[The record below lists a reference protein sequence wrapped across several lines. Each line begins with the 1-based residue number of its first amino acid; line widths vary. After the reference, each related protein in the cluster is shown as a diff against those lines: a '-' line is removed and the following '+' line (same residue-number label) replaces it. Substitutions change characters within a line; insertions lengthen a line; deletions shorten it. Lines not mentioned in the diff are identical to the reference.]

1 MPHFG
6 ISIAG
11 IFCMSQSISTL
22 KLKVLSKISHVI
34 HNALDLE
41 QTLHDILRILSETLS
56 MKRATVT
63 LIDQQTG
70 QLLITASYG
79 LTQEEKKRGVYRLDE
94 GVTGRIFQSAQ
105 PYYVPDIR
113 KEPLFLDKTGS
124 RAIEKG
130 RISFIGVP
138 IILSGTP
145 IGVLNVDRLFGDDV
159 SYEEDIDFLTVV
171 ATLIAQFISL
181 NQKVR
186 ATVDELRR
194 ENVSLKYQLS
204 REARRFYIV
213 GKSHA
218 MLEVENQIEKVAPT
232 KATVLLLGESGT
244 GKTLIARIIH
254 EISERA
260 KFPFIKVNCAS
271 IPDNLLEA
279 ELFGYVRG
287 AFTGAEVSKQGRFE
301 AAHKGTIFL
310 DEVGELPLGIQAKL
324 LRVLQEREFE
334 RLGCNKTIKVDVRI
348 IAATNK
354 NLEELVQKGDF
365 RSDLY
370 YRLNVF
376 PIWVP
381 PLRERKEDIPGLLN
395 HFLQKVAREYG
406 RRLSFTPE
414 ALELLRNYDWPGNVR
429 EMENLVERLAIMS
442 EGGQV
447 DVSLIRP
454 YLSLQHTETIPSAPE
469 PGPIIE
475 AKTLSSGHTSLKE
488 LEKNQIIAALK
499 RNNWIQYKAA
509 KDLGLTQRQMGY
521 RIKKFGLEELVARER
536 ARAKNKKR
544 SQANLHTGA

>member
-1 MPHFG
+1 
-6 ISIAG
+6 
-11 IFCMSQSISTL
+11 MSQSISTL

-41 QTLHDILRILSETLS
+41 QTLHDILRILSENLS

-79 LTQEEKKRGVYRLDE
+79 LTQEEKNRGVYRLDE

-124 RAIEKG
+124 RSIEKG
-130 RISFIGVP
+130 RVSFIGVP

-181 NQKVR
+181 NQKVK

-213 GKSHA
+213 GKSNA

-287 AFTGAEVSKQGRFE
+287 AFTGAEVNKQGRFE

-324 LRVLQEREFE
+324 LRVLQEREFKPV
-334 RLGCNKTIKVDVRI
+334 GCTKAKKSDVRL

-354 NLEELVQKGDF
+354 DLEVMVKEGAF
-365 RSDLY
+365 RKDLY
-370 YRLNVF
+370 YRLNIV
-376 PIWVP
+376 PIFLY
-381 PLRERKEDIPGLLN
+381 PLRERREDIPILANDILQREAMRMNRRVSRFTKKYLDLLLN
-395 HFLQKVAREYG
+395 YG
-406 RRLSFTPE
+406 F
-414 ALELLRNYDWPGNVR
+414 PGNVQ
-429 EMENLVERLAIMS
+429 ELNDIVATSIINAESKLVGISSLAHYMRDILTSGRRSLMS
-442 EGGQV
+442 FRPRKLK
-447 DVSLIRP
+447 DVVRDHVARTVLYMDGDR
-454 YLSLQHTETIPSAPE
+454 
-469 PGPIIE
+469 G
-475 AKTLSSGHTSLKE
+475 
-488 LEKNQIIAALK
+488 
-499 RNNWIQYKAA
+499 KAA
-509 KDLGLTQRQMGY
+509 GELD
-521 RIKKFGLEELVARER
+521 IKKEEVDRIL
-536 ARAKNKKR
+536 KN
-544 SQANLHTGA
+544 A

>member
-1 MPHFG
+1 
-6 ISIAG
+6 
-11 IFCMSQSISTL
+11 
-22 KLKVLSKISHVI
+22 
-34 HNALDLE
+34 
-41 QTLHDILRILSETLS
+41 
-56 MKRATVT
+56 
-63 LIDQQTG
+63 
-70 QLLITASYG
+70 
-79 LTQEEKKRGVYRLDE
+79 
-94 GVTGRIFQSAQ
+94 
-105 PYYVPDIR
+105 
-113 KEPLFLDKTGS
+113 
-124 RAIEKG
+124 
-130 RISFIGVP
+130 
-138 IILSGTP
+138 
-145 IGVLNVDRLFGDDV
+145 
-159 SYEEDIDFLTVV
+159 
-171 ATLIAQFISL
+171 
-181 NQKVR
+181 
-186 ATVDELRR
+186 
-194 ENVSLKYQLS
+194 
-204 REARRFYIV
+204 
-213 GKSHA
+213 

-287 AFTGAEVSKQGRFE
+287 AFTGAEVSKPGKFE